1 MSDHDHDHGHEH
13 PHAAPASPLAERV
26 KSLEA
31 LLVAKKLVD
40 PDSLNALI
48 DTYEHKVGP
57 RNGAKVV
64 ARAWV
69 DPAYKERL
77 LRDATAAI
85 AEFGFTGRQGEHMVV
100 VENTPAVHNM
110 VVCTLCS
117 CYPWPVLG
125 LPPVWYK
132 SAPYRSRAV
141 LDPRGVLRE
150 FGTVIGDEVEVRVW
164 DSTAELRYLV
174 LPERPA
180 GTEGFSEEQ
189 LAELVTRDSM
199 IGVTRAKSAGE
210 RAMNGAHDMGG
221 MHGMGPID
229 TDPNDPLF
237 HAEWERRAFA
247 ITLALGFH
255 GRWNID
261 TSRHARENRHPLDYL
276 SSSYF
281 ELWLKG
287 VERLAVD
294 TGMIS
299 AEELAT
305 GEAGRSCRGPS
316 ARSGARG
323 GDSRQGRQRE
333 AGRRCAGEVRG
344 RSKGAGARY
353 HDHRP
358 YPRAALL
365 PGPDRH
371 HRPRPRRLHL
381 SRHPRP
387 WLGKEAAALLQRP
400 LQRPRPVGRRG
411 AGK

>member
-1 MSDHDHDHGHEH
+1 MTGHDHSHDHHHDGDGHGHS
-13 PHAAPASPLAERV
+13 HAATPSPMAERV

-64 ARAWV
+64 ARAWT

-77 LRDATAAI
+77 MRDATSAI
-85 AEFGFTGRQGEHMVV
+85 AEFGFTGRQGEDMVV

-180 GTEGFSEEQ
+180 GTKGFSEEQ

-199 IGVTRAKSAGE
+199 IGVTRAKVPE
-210 RAMNGAHDMGG
+210 RV
-221 MHGMGPID
+221 P
-229 TDPNDPLF
+229 
-237 HAEWERRAFA
+237 
-247 ITLALGFH
+247 
-255 GRWNID
+255 
-261 TSRHARENRHPLDYL
+261 
-276 SSSYF
+276 
-281 ELWLKG
+281 
-287 VERLAVD
+287 
-294 TGMIS
+294 
-299 AEELAT
+299 
-305 GEAGRSCRGPS
+305 
-316 ARSGARG
+316 
-323 GDSRQGRQRE
+323 
-333 AGRRCAGEVRG
+333 
-344 RSKGAGARY
+344 
-353 HDHRP
+353 
-358 YPRAALL
+358 
-365 PGPDRH
+365 
-371 HRPRPRRLHL
+371 
-381 SRHPRP
+381 
-387 WLGKEAAALLQRP
+387 
-400 LQRPRPVGRRG
+400 
-411 AGK
+411 